1 MVLYMDVNIF
11 NKKIVILKDGAK
23 KSFVKMLS
31 NSDNLINTKIITLS
45 ELKKKMYFDY
55 DKEAIVYISNKYNVI
70 TEVARVY
77 LNSLYNNLDIE
88 DEKISFLK
96 DLKQDLDNQNI
107 LHYDNMFKNFLKDK
121 DIILFDLKYV
131 DRIYENIFKD

>member
-23 KSFVKMLS
+23 KNFVKMLS

-88 DEKISFLK
+88 DEKISFFGRGFSALRHC
-96 DLKQDLDNQNI
+96 QCSG
-107 LHYDNMFKNFLKDK
+107 
-121 DIILFDLKYV
+121 
-131 DRIYENIFKD
+131 RRR